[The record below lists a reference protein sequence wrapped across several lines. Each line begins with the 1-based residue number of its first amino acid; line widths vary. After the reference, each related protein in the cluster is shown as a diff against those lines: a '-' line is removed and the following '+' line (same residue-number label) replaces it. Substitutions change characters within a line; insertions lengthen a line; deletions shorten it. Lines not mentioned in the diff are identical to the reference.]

1 MTVGYLAAAF
11 EVVTV
16 SDLDLIKQARALCTR
31 LVVGVLRD
39 EDVVRLLGRPP
50 VAPLS
55 ERIAVVRH
63 LRGVDQVVAHDGRST
78 VQSDHEVRFAE
89 SNGPA
94 VFTGDAVVLQP
105 RRHTRSLILGWALRP
120 VAEAAVA

>member
-16 SDLDLIKQARALCTR
+16 RDLDLIRQARQLCTR

-39 EDVVRLLGRPP
+39 EDVVRLFGRRP
-50 VAPLS
+50 VAPLL

-63 LRGVDQVVAHDGRST
+63 LRGVDEVVAHDDRSVT
-78 VQSDHEVRFAE
+78 Q
-89 SNGPA
+89 
-94 VFTGDAVVLQP
+94 
-105 RRHTRSLILGWALRP
+105 RP
-120 VAEAAVA
+120 

>member
-1 MTVGYLAAAF
+1 MTVGYLAAAC

-16 SDLDLIKQARALCTR
+16 RDLDLIRQARQLCTR

-39 EDVVRLLGRPP
+39 EDIVRLRGRRP

-63 LRGVDQVVAHDGRST
+63 LRGVDQVVVHGRCE
-78 VQSDHEVRFAE
+78 VQPDHEIRFAE
-89 SNGPA
+89 WNVPPA
-94 VFTGDAVVLQP
+94 FFGDAVLLQP
-105 RRHTRSLILGWALRP
+105 RRQTRSSILGWALQP
-120 VAEAAVA
+120 AAATAVA